1 MSIKRVAAA
10 AEVSVSTAS
19 RALNGTGRIS
29 QRTRERVI
37 EVARELNYH
46 PNELARQLKG
56 GISSTLA
63 VVVPEITNPFFPRLV
78 QGIQEVADA
87 SGYVV
92 ILAQA
97 GETRQSTID
106 AVSALLARQVAGVIV
121 ADDHCEPAALA
132 EVLGSVPLVTVDR
145 QLDLVHRG
153 VASDHRAGARTA
165 TEHLIE
171 LGHCRIAHIAGR
183 QTIDV
188 ARERYRGYVD
198 ALEAHG
204 IEVDASLVV
213 EADFEERAGS
223 EAAKELLGRVEF
235 SAVFAANDLLAIGA
249 MGAFRERN
257 IRIPEDVSIVG
268 FDDIP
273 FVEYVAPGLTTV
285 RQEAAQLGRLAAK
298 AIIDGPADAQ
308 GQRAL
313 LSVELIVRGTTAA
326 WNVEEEDHA

>member
-1 MSIKRVAAA
+1 MSIKQLADAAG
-10 AEVSVSTAS
+10 VSVSTAS
-19 RALNGTGRIS
+19 RALNGTGRVS
-29 QRTRERVI
+29 ERTREHVI

-56 GISSTLA
+56 GTSSTLA
-63 VVVPEITNPFFPRLV
+63 VVVPDITNPFFPRLV

-97 GETRQSTID
+97 GETQQSTLD
-106 AVSALLARQVAGVIV
+106 AISALLARQVAGVIV

-145 QLDLVHRG
+145 QLDLVNRG

-171 LGHCRIAHIAGR
+171 LGHKRIAHIAGR
-183 QTIDV
+183 QSIDV

-198 ALEAHG
+198 ALESHG
-204 IEVDASLVV
+204 IEVDSSLMV
-213 EADFEERAGS
+213 EADFEERAGV
-223 EAAKELLGRVEF
+223 EAAKELLSRGWF
-235 SAVFAANDLLAIGA
+235 SALFAANDLLAIGA
-249 MGAFRERN
+249 MGALREQN
-257 IRIPEDVSIVG
+257 KRIPEDVSIVG

-273 FVEYVAPGLTTV
+273 FVEYVTPGLTTV

-298 AIIDGPADAQ
+298 AIIDGPADTTA
-308 GQRAL
+308 QRAL
-313 LSVELIVRGTTAA
+313 LPVDLIVRGTTAA
-326 WNVEEEDHA
+326 WNMKEEDQD